1 MAHSVIKYDKEF
13 VLKSQVIK
21 ILIDNVHN
29 SDILPDVKILKFLL

>member
-1 MAHSVIKYDKEF
+1 MAHSIIKYNKEF

-29 SDILPDVKILKFLL
+29 SEIIPRVKILKFLL

>member
-1 MAHSVIKYDKEF
+1 MAHSIIKYNKEF

-29 SDILPDVKILKFLL
+29 SEIISHVKILKFLL